1 MTENKGAIFAEIV
14 IGRNI
19 VKDVGEA
26 VQSIYRGL
34 IGGRTTMAE
43 KRMAMAI
50 AEMQVE
56 LSDRA
61 KDAGGNAVG
70 NLKMDYEMVDGSA
83 TLTVMAHADAL
94 VIPKKNPKGAGKK
107 GTSAVGNTYAI
118 DLIPKSSVK
127 LRSMKDIKKD
137 NKILHK
143 WRDSS
148 AEMKALW
155 KKYSATG
162 KGGSGEVFI
171 ASRTFKT
178 TKYQM
183 KKGQRWNPIKPPY
196 TTAGRQSQ
204 GTGCK
209 QKSPNGRCCK

>member
-94 VIPKKNPKGAGKK
+94 VIPKKNPKGAIAQTWQKRHFRSWK
-107 GTSAVGNTYAI
+107 H
-118 DLIPKSSVK
+118 
-127 LRSMKDIKKD
+127 LR
-137 NKILHK
+137 H
-143 WRDSS
+143 
-148 AEMKALW
+148 
-155 KKYSATG
+155 
-162 KGGSGEVFI
+162 
-171 ASRTFKT
+171 
-178 TKYQM
+178 
-183 KKGQRWNPIKPPY
+183 
-196 TTAGRQSQ
+196 
-204 GTGCK
+204 
-209 QKSPNGRCCK
+209 

>member
-1 MTENKGAIFAEIV
+1 
-14 IGRNI
+14 
-19 VKDVGEA
+19 
-26 VQSIYRGL
+26 
-34 IGGRTTMAE
+34 MAE

-148 AEMKALW
+148 AQMKALW

-178 TKYQM
+178 AKYQM

-196 TTAGRQSQ
+196 TQAGRAKVKEQAAKKNIRMGEQASRDMKRFVRS
-204 GTGCK
+204 GTLIPD
-209 QKSPNGRCCK
+209 PNVQRVGEVGVVKVV